1 MFMRRPSYLGE
12 DSGGQAIVGES
23 SQIVKQYWNDPKIVS
38 QTVSHWLSESPN
50 SLLLMQLELEA
61 RVGIERGSFT
71 VPSLTHSVSRPILAL
86 FYRGSSNF
94 LGCSFNVTDCPVT
107 APV

>member
-23 SQIVKQYWNDPKIVS
+23 SQIVKQYWNNPKIVS

-50 SLLLMQLELEA
+50 SLLLMQLKLEA
-61 RVGIERGSFT
+61 RVGIGRVSPSTSHSKSTIQIIT
-71 VPSLTHSVSRPILAL
+71 VTLILKAFL
-86 FYRGSSNF
+86 YYVKDNSS
-94 LGCSFNVTDCPVT
+94 
-107 APV
+107 